1 MELKLVDSHAHLSD
15 SAFEKDLEQVILK
28 AKENGLVAIVD
39 SGLGKEGALKSLSI
53 SRRFNGY
60 VYSTIGI
67 DYSAPFSEDVE
78 ELKRLVL
85 ENRDRIIGIGEVGLD
100 YYTIKKQDER
110 AKLVDYFK
118 EFIDLSKKL
127 DLPLI
132 VHSRSAGRE
141 AIEILVE
148 SSAERVLMHAFDG
161 KASYAIKGVES
172 GFFFSI
178 PPSVVRSPQKQKLV
192 NRLPV
197 ENILLESDSPVLG
210 VNPLQ
215 RNEPANIV
223 FSLREIARIKNLDVE
238 LVAEETTKNAC
249 RLFGLKI

>member
-1 MELKLVDSHAHLSD
+1 MKLVDTHSHLSD
-15 SAFEKDLEQVILK
+15 SAFEKDLDNVVLR
-28 AKENGLVAIVD
+28 AKEGGVAVIID
-39 SGLGKEGALKSLSI
+39 CGLGREGALRSLSI
-53 SRRFNGY
+53 SEEFRGY

-67 DYSAPFSEDVE
+67 DYSAPFLEDVE
-78 ELKRLVL
+78 EIIHLILDNK
-85 ENRDRIIGIGEVGLD
+85 NKIIGIGEVGLD
-100 YYTIKKQDER
+100 YYTVKKKDER
-110 AKLVDYFK
+110 ARLIDYFK

-148 SSAERVLMHAFDG
+148 SDAKKVLMHAFDG
-161 KASYAIKGVES
+161 KASYAMKGVES

-192 NRLPV
+192 NRLPI

-215 RNEPANIV
+215 RNEPANVV
-223 FSLREIARIKNLDVE
+223 FSLREIARIKNLDLK
-238 LVAEETTKNAC
+238 LVAEETTKNARKLF
-249 RLFGLKI
+249 RLEI

>member
-1 MELKLVDSHAHLSD
+1 MKLVDTHSHLSD
-15 SAFEKDLEQVILK
+15 SAFEKDLDDVILR
-28 AKENGLVAIVD
+28 AKESGVAVIID
-39 SGLGKEGALKSLSI
+39 CGLGKGGIPRSLSI
-53 SRRFNGY
+53 SEKFRGY

-67 DYSAPFSEDVE
+67 DYGAPFIEDVE
-78 ELKRLVL
+78 EIMHLILD
-85 ENRDRIIGIGEVGLD
+85 NRDKIIGIGEVGLD
-100 YYTIKKQDER
+100 YYIVKKKDER
-110 AKLVDYFK
+110 ARLIDYFK

-148 SSAERVLMHAFDG
+148 SGAKKVLMHAFDG
-161 KASYAIKGVES
+161 KASHAMNGVES

-192 NRLPV
+192 NRLPI
-197 ENILLESDSPVLG
+197 EKILLESDSPVLG
-210 VNPLQ
+210 VNPMQ
-215 RNEPANIV
+215 RNEPANII
-223 FSLREIARIKNLDVE
+223 FSLREIARIKNLDLE

-249 RLFGLKI
+249 KLFGLKI